1 MLNDALIE
9 VYIMLY
15 NALIEVYIMLYNALI
30 EGHSHSGPQALPLSL
45 QGVKI

>member
-1 MLNDALIE
+1 MLNDALTE

-30 EGHSHSGPQALPLSL
+30 EGHSHSGPQALPS
-45 QGVKI
+45 VYKV